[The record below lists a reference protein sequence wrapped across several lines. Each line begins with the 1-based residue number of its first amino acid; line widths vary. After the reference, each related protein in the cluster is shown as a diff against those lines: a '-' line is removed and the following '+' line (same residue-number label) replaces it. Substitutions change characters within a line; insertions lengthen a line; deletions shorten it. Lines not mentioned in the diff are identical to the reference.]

1 MCNRYSCF
9 ISLPAFYIVSIHIFF
24 YLRNS
29 NWCKVVF
36 HCGFNFPFLIDNNV
50 GHLLMC
56 LFATLCP
63 LWWRVCSAWG
73 QLTSFLCWVFL
84 SMNTVYL
91 FLYSDFLILQYLVF
105 YFILYMFL
113 LNIYLSI
120 ICSLEILKVIFS
132 YRFWFLVYIAS
143 IYNWFVCCWHCILRS
158 CWAHL

>member
-1 MCNRYSCF
+1 MFNFIRYCQTVFQSDHTIFNSHDQCLTDILVLYLYQHF
-9 ISLPAFYIVSIHIFF
+9 TLLIYIFF
-24 YLRNS
+24 YLSNS

-73 QLTSFLCWVFL
+73 QLTSFLCWVFQ

-91 FLYSDFLILQYLVF
+91 FLYSGFLILQYLV
-105 YFILYMFL
+105 
-113 LNIYLSI
+113 IYL
-120 ICSLEILKVIFS
+120 V
-132 YRFWFLVYIAS
+132 YRFYTCF
-143 IYNWFVCCWHCILRS
+143 C
-158 CWAHL
+158 